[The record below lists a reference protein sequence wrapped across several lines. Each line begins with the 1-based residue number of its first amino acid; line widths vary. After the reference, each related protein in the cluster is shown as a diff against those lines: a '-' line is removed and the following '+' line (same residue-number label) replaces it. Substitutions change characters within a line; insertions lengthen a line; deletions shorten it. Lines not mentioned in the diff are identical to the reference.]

1 MNARLHRITLV
12 AVLAAFATLAGA
24 AQAADLKIS
33 CEKRGTRSKVSV
45 DGNNLRPGAVHFAI
59 VSSGGNQAQSGVAAV
74 VGDEIEFDFDSNPA
88 DIAQGAT
95 PIAANF
101 IVDGRVSA
109 QLRDAGGN
117 VVATGS
123 AICRVRR

>member
-1 MNARLHRITLV
+1 MSARLNRIGLAT
-12 AVLAAFATLAGA
+12 VLAAFAAYGGV

-33 CEKRGTRSKVSV
+33 CEKRTARSKVSV
-45 DGNNLRPGAVHFAI
+45 DANNLRVGTAHFAI

-74 VGDEIEFDFDSNPA
+74 VGDEIEFDFDSNPV
-88 DIAQGAT
+88 DVAQGAA

-117 VVATGS
+117 VVATAS